1 MKLFDLSVDG
11 VLSDISEALSSIDT
25 VMNDMVNV
33 LSQDIITQNVGTW
46 QMVNKAVQISQTIAL
61 VIVVAYWLIG
71 FINEITDM
79 DWRNLSMWWYFRKII
94 QLILAKALID
104 IAPDLCITIY
114 NFVGWALKEYGNIG
128 TTSSIFS
135 SIDLQ
140 GIKEMAKDMNFVDKL
155 FFKIDILIPKFAI
168 WICGIIIQVIAYARI
183 LQICLMT
190 IISPI
195 SLASIVNGRNS
206 GAFNF
211 IKEYVS
217 VVSQA
222 VIMLLSFIIYRGV
235 VQSIITGQI
244 TGWNSVW
251 KIVVATVTL
260 TFMISSSQKLA
271 KMFLGR

>member
-11 VLSDISEALSSIDT
+11 VLREISEALASIDT

-140 GIKEMAKDMNFVDKL
+140 GIKEMAKDMNFVDKV
-155 FFKIDILIPKFAI
+155 FFKIDMLIPKFAI
-168 WICGIIIQVIAYARI
+168 WICGIIIQVMAYARI

-222 VIMLLSFIIYRGV
+222 VIMFLSFIIYRGV

-244 TGWNSVW
+244 TNWNSVW

-260 TFMISSSQKLA
+260 TFTISSSQKLA

>member
-11 VLSDISEALSSIDT
+11 VLREISEALASIDT

-79 DWRNLSMWWYFRKII
+79 DWRNMSMWWYFRKII

-140 GIKEMAKDMNFVDKL
+140 GIKEMAKDMNFVDKV
-155 FFKIDILIPKFAI
+155 FFKIDMLIPKFAI
-168 WICGIIIQVIAYARI
+168 WICGIIIQVMAYARI

-244 TGWNSVW
+244 TNWNSVW

-260 TFMISSSQKLA
+260 TFIISSSQKLA

>member
-11 VLSDISEALSSIDT
+11 VLRDISEALASIDT

-61 VIVVAYWLIG
+61 VIVVAYWLIR

-104 IAPDLCITIY
+104 IAPDICIAIY

-140 GIKEMAKDMNFVDKL
+140 GIKEMAKDMNFVDKV
-155 FFKIDILIPKFAI
+155 FFKIDMLIPKFAI
-168 WICGIIIQVIAYARI
+168 WICGIIIQVMAYARI

-222 VIMLLSFIIYRGV
+222 VIMLLSFIIYKGV
-235 VQSIITGQI
+235 VQNIITGQI

>member
-11 VLSDISEALSSIDT
+11 VLREISEALASIDT

-79 DWRNLSMWWYFRKII
+79 DWRNMSMWWYFRKII

-140 GIKEMAKDMNFVDKL
+140 GIKEMAKDMNFVDKV
-155 FFKIDILIPKFAI
+155 FFKIDMLIPKFAI
-168 WICGIIIQVIAYARI
+168 WICGIIIQVMAYARI

-222 VIMLLSFIIYRGV
+222 VIMFLSFIIYRGV

-244 TGWNSVW
+244 TDWNSVW

-260 TFMISSSQKLA
+260 TFTISSSQKLA

>member
-1 MKLFDLSVDG
+1 MKLFDFSVDG

-168 WICGIIIQVIAYARI
+168 WICGIIIQVMAYARI

-260 TFMISSSQKLA
+260 TFTISSSQKLA

>member
-71 FINEITDM
+71 FIDEITQM
-79 DWRNLSMWWYFRKII
+79 DWRNLSIWWYFRKII

-104 IAPDLCITIY
+104 IAPDLCIAIY

-140 GIKEMAKDMNFVDKL
+140 GIKEMAKDMNFVDKV
-155 FFKIDILIPKFAI
+155 FFKIDMLIPKFAI
-168 WICGIIIQVIAYARI
+168 WICGIIIQIMAYARM

-195 SLASIVNGRNS
+195 SLATIVNGRHS
-206 GAFNF
+206 GAFTF
-211 IKEYVS
+211 IKEYVA
-217 VVSQA
+217 VVAQSI
-222 VIMLLSFIIYRGV
+222 IMILSFIVYKGI

-260 TFMISSSQKLA
+260 TTIIASSQKLA

>member
-11 VLSDISEALSSIDT
+11 VLRDISEALASIDT

-140 GIKEMAKDMNFVDKL
+140 GIKEMAKDMNFVDKV
-155 FFKIDILIPKFAI
+155 FFKIDMLIPKFAI
-168 WICGIIIQVIAYARI
+168 WICGIIIQVMAYARI

-222 VIMLLSFIIYRGV
+222 VIMLLSFIIYKGV
-235 VQSIITGQI
+235 VQNIITGQI

>member
-1 MKLFDLSVDG
+1 MKLFDLSADG
-11 VLSDISEALSSIDT
+11 VLRDISEALSSIDT

-140 GIKEMAKDMNFVDKL
+140 GIKEMAKDMNFVDKV
-155 FFKIDILIPKFAI
+155 FFKIDMLIPKFAI
-168 WICGIIIQVIAYARI
+168 WICGIIIQVMAYARI

-222 VIMLLSFIIYRGV
+222 VIMFLSFIIYRGV

-244 TGWNSVW
+244 TDWNSVW

-260 TFMISSSQKLA
+260 TFTISSSQKLA

>member
-79 DWRNLSMWWYFRKII
+79 DWRNLSIWWYFRKII

-140 GIKEMAKDMNFVDKL
+140 GIKEMAKDMNFVDKVFSFPTGSVKL
-155 FFKIDILIPKFAI
+155 KSGSRFADAQTRM
-168 WICGIIIQVIAYARI
+168 IQFLKEYDADA
-183 LQICLMT
+183 T
-190 IISPI
+190 IFCQTISAI
-195 SLASIVNGRNS
+195 SLSIS
-206 GAFNF
+206 
-211 IKEYVS
+211 
-217 VVSQA
+217 
-222 VIMLLSFIIYRGV
+222 LST
-235 VQSIITGQI
+235 QD
-244 TGWNSVW
+244 
-251 KIVVATVTL
+251 
-260 TFMISSSQKLA
+260 
-271 KMFLGR
+271 

>member
-11 VLSDISEALSSIDT
+11 VLRDISEALSSIDT

-61 VIVVAYWLIG
+61 VIVVAYWLIR

-140 GIKEMAKDMNFVDKL
+140 GIKEMAKDMNFVDKV
-155 FFKIDILIPKFAI
+155 FFKIDMLIPKFAI
-168 WICGIIIQVIAYARI
+168 WICGIIIQVMAYARI

-235 VQSIITGQI
+235 VQNIITGQI

>member
-11 VLSDISEALSSIDT
+11 VLRDISEALSSIDT

-140 GIKEMAKDMNFVDKL
+140 GIKEMAKDMNFVDKV
-155 FFKIDILIPKFAI
+155 FFKIDMLIPKFAI
-168 WICGIIIQVIAYARI
+168 WICGIIIQVMAYARI

-222 VIMLLSFIIYRGV
+222 VIMFLSFIIYRGV

-244 TGWNSVW
+244 TDWNSVW

>member
-11 VLSDISEALSSIDT
+11 VLRDISEALSSIDT
-25 VMNDMVNV
+25 VMNDMVNL

-140 GIKEMAKDMNFVDKL
+140 GIKEMAKDMNFVDKV
-155 FFKIDILIPKFAI
+155 FFKIDMLIPKFAI
-168 WICGIIIQVIAYARI
+168 WICGIIIQVMAYARI

-222 VIMLLSFIIYRGV
+222 VIMFLSFIIYRGV

-244 TGWNSVW
+244 TDWNSVW

-260 TFMISSSQKLA
+260 TFTISSSQKLA

>member
-11 VLSDISEALSSIDT
+11 VLRDISEALSSIDT

-104 IAPDLCITIY
+104 IAPDLCIAIY

-140 GIKEMAKDMNFVDKL
+140 GIKEMAKDMNFVDKV
-155 FFKIDILIPKFAI
+155 FFKIDMLIPKFAI
-168 WICGIIIQVIAYARI
+168 WICGIIIQVMAYARI

-222 VIMLLSFIIYRGV
+222 VIMILSFIIYRGV

-244 TGWNSVW
+244 TNWNSVW

-260 TFMISSSQKLA
+260 TFTISSSQKLA

>member
-11 VLSDISEALSSIDT
+11 VLRDISEALSSIDT

-33 LSQDIITQNVGTW
+33 LSQDIITQNAGTW

-140 GIKEMAKDMNFVDKL
+140 GIKEMAKDMNFVDKV
-155 FFKIDILIPKFAI
+155 FFKIDMLIPKFAI
-168 WICGIIIQVIAYARI
+168 WICGIIIQVMAYARI

-222 VIMLLSFIIYRGV
+222 VIMFLSFIIYRGV

-244 TGWNSVW
+244 TDWNSVW

-260 TFMISSSQKLA
+260 TFIISSSQKLA

>member
-1 MKLFDLSVDG
+1 MKLFDFSVDG

-114 NFVGWALKEYGNIG
+114 NFVGWALEEYGNIG

>member
-1 MKLFDLSVDG
+1 MKLFDFSVDG

-114 NFVGWALKEYGNIG
+114 NFVGWALEEYGNIG

-244 TGWNSVW
+244 TGWNSIW

>member
-11 VLSDISEALSSIDT
+11 VLRDISEALSSIDT

-140 GIKEMAKDMNFVDKL
+140 GIKEMAKDMNFMDKV
-155 FFKIDILIPKFAI
+155 FFKIDMLIPKFAI
-168 WICGIIIQVIAYARI
+168 WICGIIIQVMAYARI

-222 VIMLLSFIIYRGV
+222 VIMLLSFIIYKGV
-235 VQSIITGQI
+235 VQNIITGQI

-260 TFMISSSQKLA
+260 TFIISSSQKLA

>member
-1 MKLFDLSVDG
+1 MKLFDVSVDG
-11 VLSDISEALSSIDT
+11 ILRDISEALASMAT

-140 GIKEMAKDMNFVDKL
+140 GIKEMAKDMNFVDKV
-155 FFKIDILIPKFAI
+155 FFKIDMLIPKFAI
-168 WICGIIIQVIAYARI
+168 WICGIIIQVMAYARI

-222 VIMLLSFIIYRGV
+222 VIMILSFIIYRGV

-244 TGWNSVW
+244 TNWNSVW

-260 TFMISSSQKLA
+260 TFTISSSQKLA

>member
-11 VLSDISEALSSIDT
+11 VLRDISEALSSIDT

-140 GIKEMAKDMNFVDKL
+140 GIKEMAKDMNFVDKV
-155 FFKIDILIPKFAI
+155 FFKIDMLIPKFAI
-168 WICGIIIQVIAYARI
+168 WICGIIIQVMAYARI

-222 VIMLLSFIIYRGV
+222 VIMFLSFIIYRGV

-244 TGWNSVW
+244 TDWNSVW

-260 TFMISSSQKLA
+260 TFTISSSQKLA

>member
-1 MKLFDLSVDG
+1 MKLFDFSVDG

-114 NFVGWALKEYGNIG
+114 NFVGWALEEYGNIG

-260 TFMISSSQKLA
+260 TFMIGSSQKLA

>member
-11 VLSDISEALSSIDT
+11 VRRDISEALSSIDT

-140 GIKEMAKDMNFVDKL
+140 GIKEMAKDMNFVDKV
-155 FFKIDILIPKFAI
+155 FFKIDMLIPKFAI
-168 WICGIIIQVIAYARI
+168 WICGIIIQVMAYARI

-222 VIMLLSFIIYRGV
+222 VIMFLSFIIYRGV

-244 TGWNSVW
+244 TNWNSVW

-260 TFMISSSQKLA
+260 TFTISSSQKLA